1 MSSSRETD
9 APGNTAESYLGL
21 INAAGVENSI
31 SLGGNSE
38 EAWIDVIQ
46 KMDEVYSDLVHYQ
59 LELEQ
64 KNAALEEAQAFID
77 SVLTSMTDV
86 LIVCDTRG
94 RIQQANGAFQ
104 ALSGLSLD
112 ALVGTELSQIFAPDS
127 QSFIRLLTQTIH
139 DNNMIVDEELLLL
152 NEHGEASPF
161 SMNCSARFDHE
172 GRFVGIVLIGRH
184 LGELRR
190 AYKELDQAHQKLR
203 NTQQQLVFAEKMTAL
218 GRLVA
223 GVAHELNN
231 PISFVFGNMH
241 ALRRYGDRITKY
253 LRAVDK
259 GGSAED
265 IGALRKELK
274 IDRIMEDIG
283 PLVDGTL
290 EGAERVSEIVQELRR
305 FSSVQKETQEP
316 FNIVQVIR
324 TATQWVVKSA
334 ASKPKVA
341 YHMPEELDIISR
353 RGPVHQIIVN
363 LIQNAVDVVE
373 KQDEQ
378 IIDISCIVTDE
389 MIRIHV
395 KDNGP
400 GIRADAVDRIFEPFY
415 TTKPLGQ
422 GTGLGLYISY
432 GLAEELGGNITI
444 SNSTEGGAEFILSL
458 PLKS

>member
-9 APGNTAESYLGL
+9 TPPHPAESYHGL
-21 INAAGVENSI
+21 INAAGVESSI
-31 SLGGNSE
+31 ALGGNSE

-64 KNAALEEAQAFID
+64 KNAALEEAQAFIQ

-94 RIQQANGAFQ
+94 RIQQTNGAFR
-104 ALSGLSLD
+104 AISGLSEARLKG
-112 ALVGTELSQIFAPDS
+112 AELKGVFAPESQIF
-127 QSFIRLLTQTIH
+127 ITELIQTISER
-139 DNNMIVDEELLLL
+139 NMVVDEELKLLDENGQAAL
-152 NEHGEASPF
+152 F

-203 NTQQQLVFAEKMTAL
+203 STQQQLVFAEKMTAL

-241 ALRRYGDRITKY
+241 ALRRYGDRITRY
-253 LRAVDK
+253 LRAVDE
-259 GGSAED
+259 GGDPELLKQ
-265 IGALRKELK
+265 LRDKLK
-274 IDRIMEDIG
+274 IDRIVEDIG

-316 FNIVQVIR
+316 FNIVQVIQ
-324 TATQWVVKSA
+324 TAAQWVIKSA
-334 ASKPKVA
+334 ASKPQVN
-341 YHMPEELDIISR
+341 YDMPEELYIVSR

-363 LIQNAVDVVE
+363 LIQNAVDVIE
-373 KQDEQ
+373 NQDHQ
-378 IIDISCIVTDE
+378 VIDISFNVGVETLSV
-389 MIRIHV
+389 HV

-400 GIRADAVDRIFEPFY
+400 GIRPDAIDRIFEPFF

-432 GLAEELGGNITI
+432 GLAEELGGTITTA
-444 SNSTEGGAEFILSL
+444 SSTDGGAEFILSL
-458 PLKS
+458 PLKV